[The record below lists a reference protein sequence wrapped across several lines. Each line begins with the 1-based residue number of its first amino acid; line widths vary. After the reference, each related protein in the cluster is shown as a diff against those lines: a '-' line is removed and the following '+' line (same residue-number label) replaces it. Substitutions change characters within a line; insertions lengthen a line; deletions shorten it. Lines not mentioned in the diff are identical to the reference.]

1 MAHWEPPLMGAEEP
15 EELEESVLSSMWG
28 EGAAAAAAVEEAAV
42 EEAAAGGGG
51 AAASLDAGA
60 GEVGGGAAAAAAV
73 EDAGGAAE
81 GTAGG
86 VEAEDA
92 GGAAE
97 GAAGG
102 VEAEAAG
109 RLIGTTVKLRQY
121 CGRVNAAGGINQR
134 EGAFRRRLRGA
145 KGLLTG
151 CLSVVGR
158 VDGGAATG
166 RVVGRGNRG
175 RSRSILLQQVI
186 SLMSMTALSMLPSRG
201 DAEQH
206 RRSEC
211 V

>member
-15 EELEESVLSSMWG
+15 EEPDELEESVLSSMWG

-51 AAASLDAGA
+51 AAASLDAGT

-73 EDAGGAAE
+73 EDAGGAA
-81 GTAGG
+81 G
-86 VEAEDA
+86 
-92 GGAAE
+92 

-109 RLIGTTVKLRQY
+109 RLTGTTVKLRQY
-121 CGRVNAAGGINQR
+121 CGRVNAAYGINQR

-151 CLSVVGR
+151 CLPIVGR